1 MEVCGSAPIAPVLVC
16 DKRRC
21 GCSAVQIERSVLG
34 FTQREQALLALVC
47 VVGAVISIVAA
58 LTLMGRCEVP
68 AGVVA
73 AAAV

>member
-1 MEVCGSAPIAPVLVC
+1 
-16 DKRRC
+16 
-21 GCSAVQIERSVLG
+21 VQIERSVLG